1 MQSVGKV
8 ILGNF
13 SSVSILFK
21 RHQNKSGSGTEHCLS
36 QILYLLAYENK
47 LCLKHVMVAL
57 LKVFKDSWVQKSLLP
72 FFYYRNYN
80 LFLSF

>member
-21 RHQNKSGSGTEHCLS
+21 GHQNKYGSGTEHCLS
-36 QILYLLAYENK
+36 QMLYLLAYENK

-57 LKVFKDSWVQKSLLP
+57 LKVFKDGWVHKSLLP
-72 FFYYRNYN
+72 FFCYHNYN